1 MFGTSGIRGPVGET
15 ITTELAVDV
24 GRALG
29 SMSPSIVVGRDAR
42 ESGDMLARAAMAG
55 AQEAGADIVDIG
67 VESTPTVARSVSWYD
82 ASAGLMVTA
91 SHNPPPD
98 NGFKF
103 WTETG
108 QAFGDADTAILSER
122 ITDGA
127 QLSVEWD
134 RVGKRTAVQ
143 DASRRH
149 LDRLPDGDLSPLT
162 VVLDLGNGVGQLTA
176 DALLKRGCTV
186 RTLDAQ
192 RDGRF
197 PGRPSEPTT
206 ENCSL
211 LSNVVATTDADLGLA
226 HDGDAD
232 RLMAVDERGR
242 FIPGDELLALFAAD
256 ATASGGTVAVPINA
270 SAMVE
275 AVVERQG
282 GTVTRTAVGDV
293 NIATACETPEVVFGG
308 EPSGAWIWP
317 AETMCPDGHYAAT
330 RLAAMV
336 SKGPTL
342 SNRTDS
348 LPSYVT
354 KRESLECQTADE
366 VLESV
371 STRVRDRY
379 DDVSELDGI
388 RVDLPDGWFLIRA
401 SGTQPLIRVTA
412 EAESESRAAD
422 ILAEARGFA
431 TSGREADREPAN
443 T

>member
-15 ITTELAVDV
+15 ITADLAVDV

-29 SMSPSIVVGRDAR
+29 SMTDSIVVGRDAR
-42 ESGDMLARAAMAG
+42 GSGEMLTRAAIAG
-55 AQEAGADIVDIG
+55 AQEAGADVVDLG

-82 ASAGLMVTA
+82 ADAGLMVTA
-91 SHNPPPD
+91 SHNPPAD

-103 WTETG
+103 WTASG
-108 QAFGDADTAILSER
+108 QAFDDAGTESLSAR
-122 ITDGA
+122 MGSGA
-127 QLSVEWD
+127 KL
-134 RVGKRTAVQ
+134 AVAHDSMGRKKIIE

-197 PGRPSEPTT
+197 PGRPSEPTA

-211 LSNVVATTDADLGLA
+211 LSTVVAETDADLGLA

-232 RLMAVDERGR
+232 RLMAVDEQGR
-242 FIPGDELLALFAAD
+242 FIGGDELLAVFANEIVR
-256 ATASGGTVAVPINA
+256 SGERVAAPINA
-270 SAMVE
+270 SAVIE
-275 AVVERQG
+275 SVVERNG
-282 GTVTRTAVGDV
+282 GSVIRTAVGDV
-293 NIATACETPEVVFGG
+293 NIATACAKSDVVFGG

-317 AETMCPDGHYAAT
+317 SETMCPDGHYAGT
-330 RLAAMV
+330 HLAGIVAD
-336 SKGPTL
+336 GPPL
-342 SNRTDS
+342 SERVDA

-354 KRESLECQTADE
+354 KRDALECHERDE
-366 VLESV
+366 VIKEV
-371 STRVRDRY
+371 GRRVRERFDTVT
-379 DDVSELDGI
+379 DLDGV
-388 RVDLPDGWFLIRA
+388 RVDLADEWFLIRA

-412 EAESESRAAD
+412 EAAGESRASE
-422 ILAEARGFA
+422 LLNEARSFV
-431 TSGREADREPAN
+431 TSGRETGPEAAN
-443 T
+443 S